1 MGVNDF
7 TSTQKPFLEALEAA
21 MRQQNMSLEELANRL
36 DIPYSYII
44 AIKNGNRTIG
54 RADSAR
60 VEKFAT
66 FLKVPPIQ
74 IYVWAGE
81 LEPRD
86 FIFTDDLD
94 QRLTLAY
101 DRMAKDP
108 VMITILPKK
117 TEWKNPI
124 KWPINT
130 KVALVRIYELLFQE
144 LLLEHATGNFDKKS
158 FSIVK
163 NTIRRSP

>member
-1 MGVNDF
+1 MATNDF
-7 TSTQKPFLEALEAA
+7 LTAQKPFLEALEAA
-21 MRQQNMSLEELANRL
+21 MRLQNMNLEDLAKKL
-36 DIPYSYII
+36 DIPYSYIV

-54 RADSAR
+54 RADPAR
-60 VEKFAT
+60 VEKFAK

-74 IYVWAGE
+74 IYIWAGE

-86 FIFTDDLD
+86 FIFTDDLEK
-94 QRLTLAY
+94 RLVLAY

-108 VMITILPKK
+108 VMVTILPKK
-117 TEWKNPI
+117 AEWKNPV

-130 KVALVRIYELLFQE
+130 KVAFVRVYELLFQE

-158 FSIVK
+158 FAVVK
-163 NTIRRSP
+163 NTIKRSK